1 MGILLP
7 LNQQHIARMIGGALL
22 PSQPQWCRS
31 CRNRGA
37 VLQLT
42 VVGVQGQTN
51 CRRVAA
57 ISAFAAAD
65 ESVCGHLSERPP
77 SPSAFETRLECSAF
91 VGCMKDVV
99 GVQRKDYEPT
109 G

>member
-1 MGILLP
+1 
-7 LNQQHIARMIGGALL
+7 MIGGALL

-57 ISAFAAAD
+57 ISAFDAAY
-65 ESVCGHLSERPP
+65 ESAWGHISQRPP
-77 SPSAFETRLECSAF
+77 SPSALIRVRCVQLSWDAGKMVLEL
-91 VGCMKDVV
+91 
-99 GVQRKDYEPT
+99 QRKDYEPT